1 MSLSNI
7 SNLGGDEAF
16 AVRPRARDAG
26 GSVRPRAPAADAP
39 FAPALQQ
46 SGVSADK
53 PRSRNAVGQAVREL
67 VLESNQA
74 LQSVNQRLRFRVHDD
89 TGQLMVQ
96 LVDFETGEV
105 VRQQPPEEF
114 LELAARIREMV
125 GIFLD
130 RTS

>member
-1 MSLSNI
+1 MSLGNI
-7 SNLGGDEAF
+7 SILGGDEAF
-16 AVRPRARDAG
+16 AVRSRARGVG
-26 GSVRPRAPAADAP
+26 GGVRPREPAVDAPVEPAVERSGAPADT
-39 FAPALQQ
+39 
-46 SGVSADK
+46 
-53 PRSRNAVGQAVREL
+53 PRSRNAIAEAVREL
-67 VLESNQA
+67 VLKSNQA
-74 LQSVNQRLRFRVHDD
+74 LESMNHRLRFQVHDD